1 MPRYERHVG
10 DEHRFF
16 EIRLLPSAYFYR
28 WGRIGEQPKEETQTF
43 PTPEAAKAAYT
54 DVINRN
60 YGQYQLVPRVPKGPD
75 GATATPVRE
84 GVLAQVLPGFL
95 KAASPSPPKE
105 LVAKLLEQPENADFW
120 RQAGDDLEK
129 QGARLAGRGTPP
141 LEENSEA
148 IWGSDLVECLQ
159 IKTLIPTWRNG
170 FVHSLFIGNNAFSDF
185 EPGDVLAAALTVP
198 ACQLLREIALGVAD
212 VDHQNLG
219 TSVKV
224 LCDRKLETVNRI
236 SLLDDLK
243 LDELS
248 WIATVGDLSKL
259 WRALPNL
266 EHVRIRT
273 GSKGKLGK
281 LDVPKAR
288 SFVMETCGITAKN
301 FTAITS
307 AAWPHLERLDVM
319 FGGTDEKSGGTC
331 SADHVATL
339 LSRKNMPKLNWL
351 GLRDAEF
358 TDALVPLIARST
370 LLPQLRTLDLSMG
383 CLTDKGAKELLN
395 HKAAFAHLE
404 SLNLAQNVL
413 SSEMTKAL
421 TEMGPNVRLDGQRLD
436 HFDEGD
442 RPSVVIWGNN
452 P

>member
-60 YGQYQLVPRVPKGPD
+60 YGQYQLVPRQPKGPS
-75 GATATPVRE
+75 GATPVRE
-84 GVLAQVLPGFL
+84 GVLAQVIPGFF
-95 KAASPSPPKE
+95 KAAASPPKE
-105 LVAKLLEQPENADFW
+105 LVTKLLEQPESPDFW
-120 RQAGDDLEK
+120 RQAADEFEK
-129 QGARLAGRGTPP
+129 LGAKLAGRGTPP
-141 LEENSEA
+141 LEENSEV
-148 IWGSDLVECLQ
+148 IWGSDLVECLK
-159 IKTLIPTWRNG
+159 IKTLIPTWRSG
-170 FVHSLFIGNNAFSDF
+170 FVHSLFVGNNSFSDF

-212 VDHQNLG
+212 VGRQDLG

-224 LCDRKLETVNRI
+224 LCERKLETVNRI
-236 SLLDDLK
+236 SLLDDLE

-248 WIATVGDLSKL
+248 WIATVGDLGKL

-273 GSKGKLGK
+273 GSEAKLGK
-281 LDVPKAR
+281 LDVPRAK
-288 SFVMETCGITAKN
+288 SFVMETCGLTAKN

-307 AAWPHLERLDVM
+307 AAWPQLEKLDVM

-331 SADHVATL
+331 SADHLATL
-339 LSRKNMPKLNWL
+339 LSRKDMPKLSWL

-358 TDALVPLIARST
+358 TDDLVPLIARSV
-370 LLPQLRTLDLSMG
+370 LLPQLKTLDLSMG
-383 CLTDKGAKELLN
+383 CLTDKGAQEILN
-395 HKAAFAHLE
+395 HRTAFAHLE
-404 SLNLAQNVL
+404 SLNLEQNVL
-413 SSEMTKAL
+413 SAEMTKTLAK
-421 TEMGPNVRLDGQRLD
+421 MGQYVRLDRQRLE

-442 RPSVVIWGNN
+442 RPSVVIWGNT